1 MPSPD
6 KPSTGRELVTVCDTA
21 QETEAMVIQ
30 SLLESA
36 GIESLI
42 TPRDNPQDVL
52 PVGGVV
58 VRVSAEDAEE
68 ARRIIQDYRDHP
80 EAEILLDEE
89 EAAGG

>member
-1 MPSPD
+1 MANQE
-6 KPSTGRELVTVCDTA
+6 KAASTDRELVVVCDTS

-30 SLLESA
+30 GLLESG

-58 VRVSAEDAEE
+58 VRVASSDAEE
-68 ARRIIQDYRDHP
+68 
-80 EAEILLDEE
+80 E
-89 EAAGG
+89 